1 LNEVIVRVIMLV
13 SNGGLNLL
21 SSSYACPDYEPIT
34 NHAGLTSS
42 NGREEIRP
50 RLVFFFRFFLRCLK
64 AQENPFQVTKL
75 KSNLNIRQ
83 RQRKKDFKG
92 FRVG

>member
-1 LNEVIVRVIMLV
+1 MLV

-21 SSSYACPDYEPIT
+21 SSSYPCPDYEPIT

-50 RLVFFFRFFLRCLK
+50 RLVFFFRCLK